1 MDLPKSAHSD
11 FWKDLE
17 SELLLREQAGLK
29 RQWTLSEPES
39 PRTIVRSG
47 QSLVHFGSND
57 YLSLAWHPAIRHTVL
72 EYSKSSRFGSSASP
86 LISGA
91 GEAYQGLVQALAAW
105 ENAEQAMAFSSGYA
119 ANLGTIG
126 ALVTKN
132 DAIASDALNHACLI
146 DGCRL
151 SRASVHVYP
160 HADMDALRSLLKTLR
175 PYHRRLFVVT
185 DTVFS
190 MDGDLA
196 PVQHIQNLC
205 EEFDAM
211 VIADEAHASGV
222 LGEKG
227 RGLAWGAG
235 IDERRWVRTGTLS
248 KAIGCSGG
256 FVAGSTLLID
266 WLTQRARS
274 WIYST
279 APPAASWAAATVGVQ
294 LASSMDLE
302 REHLAIRSK
311 ILRAGLARLGYI
323 TRTESTPIVPVYFRS
338 PQEVLA
344 ISKRLQQ
351 EGFFVP
357 AIRPPTVP
365 RDSAMLRIS
374 LTAAHSLQDIE
385 DLLAALER
393 M

>member
-1 MDLPKSAHSD
+1 
-11 FWKDLE
+11 
-17 SELLLREQAGLK
+17 
-29 RQWTLSEPES
+29 
-39 PRTIVRSG
+39 VR
-47 QSLVHFGSND
+47 V
-57 YLSLAWHPAIRHTVL
+57 
-72 EYSKSSRFGSSASP
+72 GSSASP
-86 LISGA
+86 LIAGA
-91 GEAYQGLVQALAAW
+91 GEAYQGLVRALADW
-105 ENAEQAMAFSSGYA
+105 EKAEQAIAFSSGYA

-160 HADMDALRSLLKTLR
+160 HSDMEALRALLKSLR
-175 PYHRRLFVVT
+175 PDHRRLFVVT
-185 DTVFS
+185 DSVFS

-196 PVQHIQNLC
+196 LVQDIQGIC

-222 LGEKG
+222 LGEQG
-227 RGLAWGAG
+227 RGVACGPG
-235 IDERRWVRTGTLS
+235 IDDRRWIRTGTLS

-256 FVAGSTLLID
+256 FVTGSTLLID
-266 WLTQRARS
+266 WLTQHARS

-279 APPAASWAAATVGVQ
+279 APPAALLAAATVGVQ
-294 LASSMDLE
+294 LASTMDRE
-302 REHLAIRSK
+302 REHLEIKSLV
-311 ILRAGLARLGYI
+311 LRAGLKRLGYT
-323 TRTESTPIVPVYFRS
+323 TRTESTPIVPVYFQS
-338 PQEVLA
+338 SHEVLA
-344 ISKRLQQ
+344 ISGRLQQ

-365 RDSAMLRIS
+365 RNSAMLRIS
-374 LTAAHSLQDIE
+374 LTAAHTIQDIE